1 MIRLKPI
8 TTGQTF
14 SIIPSTYLSEKLSSS
29 ILSLTENGTD
39 LEEED
44 VPFTWS
50 LSGNGNF
57 IEVTMSPSLTLRE
70 GQIYTLSLN
79 GVFDYKYRV
88 LADGGT
94 YEDNPLIDEEIA
106 PIAEK
111 NDDDVLFRDLI
122 YITSQTSKREVFT
135 LPNIYKTVPEDKT
148 EYIVI

>member
-8 TTGQTF
+8 STEQTF

-39 LEEED
+39 LEEQD
-44 VPFTWS
+44 VVFSWS
-50 LSGNGNF
+50 LSSNSNF
-57 IEVTMSPSLTLRE
+57 VEITMDPSLTFKE

-88 LADGGT
+88 LADGGI

-106 PIAEK
+106 PIAKK
-111 NDDDVLFRDLI
+111 NDDDVIFRDLI
-122 YITSQTSKREVFT
+122 YITSSTNKKEVFK
-135 LPNIYKTVPEDKT
+135 LPDVYEEVTEDKT